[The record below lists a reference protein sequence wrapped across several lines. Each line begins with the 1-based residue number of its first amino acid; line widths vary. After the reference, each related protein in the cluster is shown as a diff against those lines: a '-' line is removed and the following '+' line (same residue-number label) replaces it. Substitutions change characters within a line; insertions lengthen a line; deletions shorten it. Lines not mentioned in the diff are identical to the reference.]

1 MTMSINRL
9 MVQDGSPRFYS
20 EAWILMIESHLQFL
34 RARSAENIIRI
45 EPYLSL
51 KHEADLFGLLR
62 HLRIPP
68 EHYIT
73 TMRLNDYVSPTDFRA
88 ETETL
93 ILPDF
98 ALVDNLR
105 KVHQT
110 IQKKTI

>member
-1 MTMSINRL
+1 MTMSINQL

-20 EAWILMIESHLQFL
+20 EAWILMIESHLGYL

-98 ALVDNLR
+98 ALVDDLR